1 MFGPQFMTKLMM
13 NPETKPFLEQPDF
26 LAILRDVAADPSK
39 LTTHIGDPRFQKA
52 MSVGLGISFGGAD
65 GMGGMFGGGAGA
77 APREE
82 PARRPPSPPPPAPE
96 PEPVHELSE
105 EDKAA
110 EAAKAE
116 ALQVCPRLLMQWQ
129 SMIAVPLCGSA
140 LPLSQHSRAGCK
152 P

>member
-52 MSVGLGISFGGAD
+52 MSVGLGISFGGAE
-65 GMGGMFGGGAGA
+65 GMGGPGGMFGGGAGA
-77 APREE
+77 APREQ

-96 PEPVHELSE
+96 PEPVRELSE
-105 EDKAA
+105 EEKAA

-116 ALQVCPRLLMQWQ
+116 ALQV
-129 SMIAVPLCGSA
+129 
-140 LPLSQHSRAGCK
+140 
-152 P
+152 